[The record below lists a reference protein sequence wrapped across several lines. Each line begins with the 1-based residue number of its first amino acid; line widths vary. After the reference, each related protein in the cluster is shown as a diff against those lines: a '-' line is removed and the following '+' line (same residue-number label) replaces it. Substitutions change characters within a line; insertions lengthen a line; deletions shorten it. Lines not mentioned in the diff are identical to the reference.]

1 MSNTQ
6 VNSLLNEAYAMFTG
20 SEDIGTLT
28 TQGIIDAGGS
38 TLAASREKFTG
49 ALINVIIKNEYTD
62 TEYRDRENDV
72 FYEDAETYGAIKQLI
87 AVEIPKAISNPAWA
101 NFVSA
106 YDDPTN
112 ATRLHDTPIYVPVV
126 SAKFY
131 EGSVSW
137 AIPITITGQQWDT
150 AVHSAGELETFVG
163 YLRLAVRNGIEAHKA
178 DMERIN
184 RNNYIAEKLN
194 YAASAGASG
203 IHKINLI
210 QAAIDDGVIA
220 APTGAETV
228 TAEDFM
234 SNGDAMRYAT
244 EVIKLYKG
252 YFQQISVLFNTA
264 GAEKF
269 TPENRLV
276 LQVLGKFARRLET
289 VALSDTYH
297 KDIVDMPLY
306 REVASWQGLGSD
318 TSWSNISTIDL
329 NIGIDD
335 NNDDIVVT
343 QSGIVA
349 LLVDKWAIMHTIK
362 SRRVGVDRD
371 DIKDLTL
378 EVAQFRDGYYNNLD
392 LNGLVFTL
400 ETVTA

>member
-6 VNSLLNEAYAMFTG
+6 INTILNEAYAMFTG
-20 SEDIGTLT
+20 AEDVGTLT

-38 TLAASREKFTG
+38 NLAASREKFTG
-49 ALINVIIKNEYTD
+49 ALVNVIIKNEYTD

-87 AVEIPKAISNPAWA
+87 AVEIPKAIANPAW
-101 NFVSA
+101 NDFISA

-112 ATRLHDTPIYVPVV
+112 ATRLHDTPIYIPVV

-150 AVHSAGELETFVG
+150 AVHNASELETFVG

-184 RNNYIAEKLN
+184 RNNYIAEKIQ
-194 YAASAGASG
+194 YANGSNATGV
-203 IHKINLI
+203 HKINLI
-210 QAAIDDGVIA
+210 QAAIDEGVIT
-220 APTGAETV
+220 PTSDTV
-228 TAEDFM
+228 TGEDFM
-234 SNGDAMRYAT
+234 NNADAMRFAT
-244 EVIKLYKG
+244 ETIKLYKG

-306 REVASWQGLGSD
+306 REVASWQGLGTD
-318 TSWSNISTIDL
+318 TSWGNISAIDVK
-329 NIGIDD
+329 IGEDESG
-335 NNDDIVVT
+335 DDITVAQT
-343 QSGIVA
+343 GIVA

-362 SRRVGVDRD
+362 SRRVGIDRD

-400 ETVTA
+400 ETVTIS